1 MKIKCGIT
9 GHTGVLGKSVIK
21 KLPFK
26 FIKFKGDV
34 TKRKQL
40 NIWFKKNK
48 LDIVM
53 HLAAIVPTDVVK
65 KNIKRAYKVNYDGTK
80 NIVDEIIKNSQIKW
94 FFFSSTSHVY
104 DFSNKKISEN
114 FKLLPKTIHGS
125 TKVKAEKYI
134 IKKLRKRRFCIG
146 RIFSFTGKGQS
157 EKFVLPAII
166 KKIKSKNK
174 VIKFSNLE
182 HFRDFVSLDDISNAI
197 LCLCKKNSSGIFNIG
212 NSRKILLS
220 DIARKLSKKQNKKI
234 IISKNKVTTSLI
246 ANNNKLKKL
255 GWIPKS
261 NINDILK
268 ELI

>member
-1 MKIKCGIT
+1 MRLQKI
-9 GHTGVLGKSVIK
+9 V
-21 KLPFK
+21 KLN
-26 FIKFKGDV
+26 G
-34 TKRKQL
+34 
-40 NIWFKKNK
+40 
-48 LDIVM
+48 
-53 HLAAIVPTDVVK
+53 
-65 KNIKRAYKVNYDGTK
+65 
-80 NIVDEIIKNSQIKW
+80 

-114 FKLLPKTIHGS
+114 FKISPKTIYGS

-166 KKIKSKNK
+166 RKIKSKNK
-174 VIKFSNLE
+174 IIKFSNLE

-212 NSRKILLS
+212 NGKKILLS

-234 IISKNKVTTSLI
+234 IISKNKITTSLI

-268 ELI
+268 ESI